1 MKQYDLVIIG
11 AGAAGL
17 AAAVEA
23 SDNGISSILLLEKD
37 KYLGGILLQ
46 CIHNGFGLQE
56 FREELSGPEYAQRFV
71 DQIASRGIETRVNSM
86 VINITPDLQVHY
98 SSLDEGYV
106 EVQAKAIICA
116 TGCSERTRGSIAT
129 PGTRPSGVLTA
140 GLAQRYMNIDGY
152 MIGRR
157 VFILGSGDIG
167 LIMAR
172 RLTLEGAKVLGVA
185 EIMPTTSGL
194 TRNIV
199 QCLNDYGIPLYL
211 HHTVKEIIGRDRVE
225 KVVICPV
232 DDNLQFVEGKE
243 MTFDVDTVLLS
254 VGLIPNNPLL
264 EKIGVKLHPRSKG
277 PMVDDNL
284 QTSIP
289 GIFACG
295 NGLFVHDLVDKVSSE
310 GRRAGRNAAAFIKG
324 TLAAAE
330 GDFKVPPVGG
340 EGHTLPEEGKFICIV
355 CPRGCHLSVDD
366 NLNVSGNSCP
376 RGEQYAINE
385 VKNPTRTI
393 TSTVAI
399 ASKELERLPV
409 MTSSPIPK
417 GMIFKVME
425 EIDKVRAKAPVR
437 IGDVIIPD
445 VLGTGSDIVATRNI
459 LK

>member
-1 MKQYDLVIIG
+1 MKKYDLVIIG

-23 SDNGISSILLLEKD
+23 HDNGVRSILLLEKD

-71 DQIASRGIETRVNSM
+71 DQIASRGIGTRVNSM
-86 VINITPDLQVHY
+86 VVNITRDLQVHY
-98 SSLDEGYV
+98 SSLEEGYV

-152 MIGRR
+152 MVGRR
-157 VFILGSGDIG
+157 IFILGSGDIG

-185 EIMPTTSGL
+185 EIMPATSGL

-232 DDNLQFVEGKE
+232 DDNLQFIEGRE

-254 VGLIPNNPLL
+254 VGLLPNNPLL
-264 EKIGVKLHPRSKG
+264 ERIGVKLHPRSKG
-277 PMVDDNL
+277 PLVDANL

-310 GRRAGRNAAAFIKG
+310 GRLAGRNAAAYIKG
-324 TLAAAE
+324 TLEAASE
-330 GDFKVPPVGG
+330 DFNVPAVGG
-340 EGHTLPEEGKFICIV
+340 EGHTLPEEGRFICIV
-355 CPRGCHLSVDD
+355 CPRGCHLGVDRD
-366 NLNVSGNSCP
+366 FNVSGNSCP
-376 RGEQYAINE
+376 RGKEYAINE
-385 VKNPTRTI
+385 MKNPTRTI

-399 ASKELERLPV
+399 DGCELCRLPV

-425 EIDKVRAKAPVR
+425 EIDKVRAKVPVH
-437 IGDVIIPD
+437 INDVIIPN
-445 VLGTGSDIVATRNI
+445 VLGTGSDIIATRNI
-459 LK
+459 LE

>member
-1 MKQYDLVIIG
+1 MKRYDLVIIG

-23 SDNGISSILLLEKD
+23 YDRGIHSILLLEKD

-56 FREELSGPEYAQRFV
+56 FREELSGPQYAQRFV
-71 DQIASRGIETRVNSM
+71 DQLNERGIEYRVNSM
-86 VINITPDLQVHY
+86 VINITRDLQVHY
-98 SSLDEGYV
+98 SSLEEGYV
-106 EVQAKAIICA
+106 EVQAKAVICS

-152 MIGRR
+152 MAGKR

-232 DDNLQFVEGKE
+232 DDNLQFIEGRD
-243 MTFDVDTVLLS
+243 MVFDVDTVLLS
-254 VGLIPNNPLL
+254 VGLLPNNPLL
-264 EKIGVKLHPRSKG
+264 EKIGVRLHPRSKG
-277 PMVDDNL
+277 PLVDENL

-295 NGLFVHDLVDKVSSE
+295 NGLYVHDLVDKVSAE
-310 GRRAGRNAAAFIKG
+310 GRKAGRNAAAYING

-330 GDFKVPPVGG
+330 AEFKVPAVGG

-355 CPRGCHLSVDD
+355 CPRGCHLSVDE
-366 NLNVSGNSCP
+366 NLNVTGNSCP
-376 RGEQYAINE
+376 RGKEYAINE
-385 VKNPTRTI
+385 VTNPTRTI

-399 ASKELERLPV
+399 SGSELHRLPV

-417 GMIFKVME
+417 GKIFEVMQ
-425 EIDKVRAKAPVR
+425 EIDKVRACAPVR
-437 IGDVIIPD
+437 IGDVIIRD
-445 VLGTGSDIVATRNI
+445 VLGTGSDIIATRNI